1 MRIAIC
7 FYGQPRKYKKVLD
20 QWQKVIKELNADVF
34 IQTWYGEDRG
44 RNFID
49 INGLIEDFQ
58 PKEIKVSNPHK
69 FIDLIPV
76 DSTYETQS
84 YHAMQQSY
92 AVTSG
97 FQTITIFSEAL
108 KSDYD
113 LIIKTRMDIELHNV
127 DMFID
132 FIKSNKDINLLYAA
146 GNHWQGHQKFDDNIM
161 VGTANAMKSIYIDFF
176 KYTIDY
182 IKNTKII
189 PGGETNHF
197 NWFEFLNIVKNVK
210 KVESLNFSL
219 IPYKLEEIIL
229 NENEK

>member
-20 QWQKVIKELNADVF
+20 QWQKIIKELNADVF

-49 INGLIEDFQ
+49 INALIEDFQ
-58 PKEIKVSNPHK
+58 PKEIKVSNPHR
-69 FIDLIPV
+69 FIDLIPT

-84 YHAMQQSY
+84 YHAMQQAY
-92 AVTSG
+92 AVTSC
-97 FQTITIFSEAL
+97 FQTIAIFSEEL
-108 KSDYD
+108 KTDYD
-113 LIIKTRMDIELHNV
+113 LIIKVRMDIELHNV

-132 FIKSNKDINLLYAA
+132 FIKSNKDANLLYAA
-146 GNHWQGHQKFDDNIM
+146 GNHWQRDIKFDDNIM

-197 NWFEFLNIVKNVK
+197 NWFEFLNITKNVV
-210 KVESLNFSL
+210 KVEPLNFSL

>member
-7 FYGQPRKYKKVLD
+7 FYGQPRRYKQVLP
-20 QWQKVIKELNADVF
+20 QWNKIISELNADVF

-58 PKEIKVSNPHK
+58 PKEIKISKPHK
-69 FIDLIPV
+69 FIDLITTDAV
-76 DSTYETQS
+76 YETQS
-84 YHAMQQSY
+84 YHAMQQAY
-92 AVTSG
+92 ATTG
-97 FQTITIFSEAL
+97 CFQTITIFSELL
-108 KSDYD
+108 KTDYD
-113 LIIKTRMDIELHNV
+113 LIIKARMDIELHNV
-127 DMFID
+127 DMFIN
-132 FIKSNKDINLLYAA
+132 FIKSDKDSNLLYVA
-146 GNHWQGHQKFDDNIM
+146 GNHWQGHSKFDDNIM
-161 VGTANAMKSIYIDFF
+161 VGSANAMKSIYINFF

-182 IKNTKII
+182 INNTKII

-197 NWFEFLNIVKNVK
+197 NWFEFLSITQNVV
-210 KVESLNFSL
+210 KVEPLNFSL